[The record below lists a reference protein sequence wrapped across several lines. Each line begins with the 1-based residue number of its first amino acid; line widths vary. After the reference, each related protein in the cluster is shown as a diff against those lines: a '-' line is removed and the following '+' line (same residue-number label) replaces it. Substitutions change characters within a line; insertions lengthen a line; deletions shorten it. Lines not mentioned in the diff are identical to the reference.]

1 MLSWSLFTTIA
12 SFILV
17 AGGLYT
23 INDILDKDVDIHN
36 VEKTSRPITSGKIS
50 TKTGSILAG
59 TCISLGLAAS
69 YSVNV
74 SIFSIVLLYVLLVGA
89 YSIELKK
96 LPWLETAIVSAG
108 FVLRM
113 LAGGQAVNAPVTI
126 GFLIV
131 SFFGASLIVLG
142 KRYSELVHAS
152 ASHLPSRASL
162 NGYSL
167 RSLSAGMYF
176 SLFTATST
184 YAYMALIEYSDDR
197 TSSVLLLLSSVA
209 MTLAG
214 IVLVKESFTGKAE
227 SLDKLL
233 TVHRPLA
240 TLVTIWAVLF
250 VVASYVGA
258 N

>member
-1 MLSWSLFTTIA
+1 MLSWSLFTTIV
-12 SFILV
+12 SFVLV

-36 VEKTSRPITSGKIS
+36 IEKTNRPITSGRIS
-50 TKTGSILAG
+50 TKTGSVLAG

-74 SIFSIVLLYVLLVGA
+74 SIFSIVLIYVLLVGA

-96 LPWLETAIVSAG
+96 LPWLEIAIVSAG

-131 SFFGASLIVLG
+131 SFFGALLLVLG
-142 KRYSELVHAS
+142 KRHSELVNAS
-152 ASHLPSRASL
+152 ASHLPYRTSL

-167 RSLSAGMYF
+167 RSLSVGMYL
-176 SLFTATST
+176 SLFVATST
-184 YAYMALIEYSDDR
+184 YAYMALIKYSDDR
-197 TSSVLLLLSSVA
+197 TSSVLLLLSSVP

-227 SLDKLL
+227 SVDKLL

-240 TLVTIWAVLF
+240 TLVTIWVGFF
-250 VVASYVGA
+250 VVASYMGA